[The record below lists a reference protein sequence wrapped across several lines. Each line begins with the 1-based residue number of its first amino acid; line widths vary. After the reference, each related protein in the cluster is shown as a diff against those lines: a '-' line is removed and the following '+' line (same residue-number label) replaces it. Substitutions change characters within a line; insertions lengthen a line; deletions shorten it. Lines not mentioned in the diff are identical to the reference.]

1 MTELSVTAAVPLL
14 RASDRAAA
22 VLRRSERACFSP
34 ANDDEVGGLQSAIR
48 SERSEQLNTVSRAEV
63 LSQAGAGA
71 PASATERAMETARAA
86 LSSASDDEEGGLQ
99 RDARAEGQN
108 KSGLE

>member
-1 MTELSVTAAVPLL
+1 MFFACE
-14 RASDRAAA
+14 R
-22 VLRRSERACFSP
+22 RRSRRLTERDPQRA
-34 ANDDEVGGLQSAIR
+34 QRAI
-48 SERSEQLNTVSRAEV
+48 ERGMRADV